1 MIGHWTGVFSQD
13 GSKTKIAFTEE
24 VEVSNPIMNLFV
36 KAYLKKKQMTYIADL
51 KKALGE

>member
-1 MIGHWTGVFSQD
+1 MKLEKDGTGA
-13 GSKTKIAFTEE
+13 TIEFTEE

-36 KAYLKKKQMTYIADL
+36 KAYLKKQQMTYVADL